1 MADYYQILGVSRK
14 ASQGE
19 IRSAYRKLA
28 RQCHPDVSSAPEAN
42 EEFARLSEAYKIL
55 SNVELKEIYDLGGEE
70 EIKSQINNQRHKN
83 NLKTQRDAY
92 RSRINRVVDEMLE
105 EERLE
110 GQARSHAVMVVAT
123 LFTSAF
129 IVALLK
135 PMILDSIV
143 TVVLAPLL
151 FVFGIRFLYKNLQS
165 ILEKYTYMPDIPSV
179 TKMVEAPKQPFSRSL
194 ALAFLVLGYLVS
206 LLLGTAMGYYCFDDG
221 KSGPYLDSYYLID
234 IFLLPPIAVL
244 IIGLWRDFLAKMDN
258 VFDI

>member
-1 MADYYQILGVSRK
+1 MADYYQILGISRK

-28 RQCHPDVSSAPEAN
+28 REHHPDVSSSPEAN
-42 EEFARLSEAYKIL
+42 QKFVQLSEAYRVL
-55 SNVELKEIYDLGGEE
+55 SNPELKELYDLGGEE
-70 EIKSQINNQRHKN
+70 ELKIQTSSQRRKS
-83 NLKTQRDAY
+83 NLRTQKDAY

-105 EERLE
+105 EERRE
-110 GQARSHAVMVVAT
+110 AQSRSHAVMVVVT

-135 PMILDSIV
+135 PMILDSII
-143 TVVLAPLL
+143 TKVLAIFL
-151 FVFGIRFLYKNLQS
+151 FAFGIKFLYQSLQN

-179 TKMVEAPKQPFSRSL
+179 TKMMEAPKQPFSRSI
-194 ALAFLVLGYLVS
+194 ALAFLVLGYLIS
-206 LLLGTAMGYYCFDDG
+206 LILGTTMGYYCFDDG
-221 KSGPYLDSYYLID
+221 KSGPYLDHYYLMD

-244 IIGLWRDFLAKMDN
+244 IIGLWRNFIAKMDD